1 MRDYPN
7 MSYCMVSNTLSAM
20 NQIMDAMDEEG
31 DVSFLK
37 DLNMDEMRAFDEL
50 MHVARQF
57 SRRAER
63 AQDQAIDENVDEILE
78 GAE

>member
-7 MSYCMVSNTLSAM
+7 MSYCMCNNTLAAL

-31 DVSFLK
+31 DVDFLR

-50 MHVARQF
+50 IYVARQF
-57 SRRAER
+57 AKRAER
-63 AQDQAIDENVDEILE
+63 AQDEAIDLNVEEILE
-78 GAE
+78 GEE